1 MGMLTIVATA
11 TDALGGQA
19 DARANVSV
27 TLGTQNAQGIQAAYT
42 AMEAHLNA
50 SLTRGSEQVS
60 TLQLALPVCL
70 TFSPYAHVLF
80 MLRTSHVL

>member
-1 MGMLTIVATA
+1 MGVLAIVATA

-27 TLGTQNAQGIQAAYT
+27 TLGTQDEQGHQAAYA

-50 SLTRGSEQVS
+50 SLTRGIEQVG
-60 TLQLALPVCL
+60 TLQLWLSLSVPSFLLPNSYL
-70 TFSPYAHVLF
+70 HL
-80 MLRTSHVL
+80 MLRNI